1 MRFHTP
7 LVLLPCVA
15 SLVSATLFARQDTG
29 GETEVPDCVVP
40 CVGSVQFPECDPDD
54 SLCICS
60 DTEFINALAT
70 CIQGACTGDDLPLAL
85 SGLQAECASV
95 GIDVGV
101 GEATPSPSD
110 PTDDAD
116 PSGSESDSATPTDDD
131 SEPTGSDTS
140 ATSGSSTPAN
150 TGTPPSNTGTPGT
163 GTGSGTGSGS
173 GSSNSE
179 DDNADSGNNN
189 GAIQVASGFA
199 GLAVAL
205 VAGVVNI

>member
-1 MRFHTP
+1 MRFYTS

-29 GETEVPDCVVP
+29 GETGAPNCALP
-40 CVGSVQFPECDPDD
+40 CGGSVQFPECDPDD
-54 SLCICS
+54 SLCFCS
-60 DTEFINALAT
+60 NTEFINALAT
-70 CIQGACTGDDLPLAL
+70 CIQDACAGDDLPLAL

-95 GIDVGV
+95 GVDIGV
-101 GEATPSPSD
+101 GEATPPPSG

-116 PSGSESDSATPTDDD
+116 SSGSESDSANPTDD

-150 TGTPPSNTGTPGT
+150 TGAPPSNTGTPGT
-163 GTGSGTGSGS
+163 GTGSGSGTGSD
-173 GSSNSE
+173 SSNSE
-179 DDNADSGNNN
+179 DDNANTGNDN
-189 GAIQVASGFA
+189 GALQVAGGFT

-205 VAGVVNI
+205 VAGIVNI